1 MRRRNDIK
9 PLELNLRI
17 VIKKLKMPVK
27 IMKRLFLLKGELMK
41 RFLTLAVI
49 ALFVILPAE
58 SFSRSAISDKDL
70 DDITAEEGVSI
81 NLINVSVGGT
91 STLTSIS
98 WGDTS
103 GFTPGYTTPGYF
115 GFRNISITGY
125 LANVTSGTMNV
136 DIGTSPTP
144 ETKIIIVSTP
154 LTFGTANVTGWLMA
168 DRIPTLDSTGF
179 AQGGVMSVNG
189 FSTVISGTV
198 MIYAHD

>member
-1 MRRRNDIK
+1 
-9 PLELNLRI
+9 
-17 VIKKLKMPVK
+17 
-27 IMKRLFLLKGELMK
+27 MK
-41 RFLTLAVI
+41 RFLILAVI
-49 ALFVILPAE
+49 ALFIILPAD
-58 SFSRSAISDKDL
+58 SFARSAISDKDL

-115 GFRNISITGY
+115 GFKNMIITGY

-136 DIGTSPTP
+136 DIGTGGGQ
-144 ETKIIIVSTP
+144 TKIIIVSTP
-154 LTFGTANVTGWLMA
+154 VTLGVANISGWLMA
-168 DRIPTLDSTGF
+168 DKQADFMSASS
-179 AQGGVMSVNG
+179 AQGGVIGVTG
-189 FSTVISGTV
+189 FSTVVSGTV